1 MGTDF
6 NVKPVGAPIANL
18 MKPAPEAART
28 AVQTDLPADR
38 SVTATDKSSGSTTSA
53 SYRPPPAGTDQYAR
67 TMFIDRDAAQM
78 VFVTIDK
85 TTNLVV
91 SQYPEESKLR
101 ARAYLRA
108 QENSRMTNKPL
119 DTDRSA

>member
-6 NVKPVGAPIANL
+6 NVKPVGAPVANVI
-18 MKPAPEAART
+18 KPAPEAART
-28 AVQTDLPADR
+28 AVQTDLPPDK
-38 SVTATDKSSGSTTSA
+38 SVTATASSSATTTGSN
-53 SYRPPPAGTDQYAR
+53 YRPPPATDQYAR
-67 TMFIDRDAAQM
+67 SMFVDRAAAQI

-85 TTNLVV
+85 ATNLVV

-108 QENSRMTNKPL
+108 QESAKQDVRPL
-119 DTDRSA
+119 ETDRSA